1 MAAEA
6 QRRLEPAL
14 SEEVRG
20 RQPASC
26 HGKFH
31 CIWLSGECKIRI
43 GTGGGPFYEG
53 ISLIAAMTHAKGSR
67 QPIINLSFRAVDS

>member
-43 GTGGGPFYEG
+43 GTGDCPSYGA
-53 ISLIAAMTHAKGSR
+53 INKASR
-67 QPIINLSFRAVDS
+67 QFGKRLCEVRYAAEHATFHE